1 MTRASNVPIAA
12 PACFWFSW
20 FVSQY
25 CSAYQTRSPPD
36 VTDYNKTGNNQWRYE
51 RHKGDNQDMKNQ
63 LLAIGHRIR
72 DLRSEQGFSQEAFA
86 DSCGINRSHMGEVE
100 RGESNVTFQTLLI
113 ITQKLDVSISALLQG
128 IA

>member
-1 MTRASNVPIAA
+1 
-12 PACFWFSW
+12 
-20 FVSQY
+20 
-25 CSAYQTRSPPD
+25 
-36 VTDYNKTGNNQWRYE
+36 
-51 RHKGDNQDMKNQ
+51 MKKQ

-113 ITQKLDVSISALLQG
+113 ITQKLDVSISALLEG

>member
-1 MTRASNVPIAA
+1 MCRLQRPRVSGFHGSSLNIA
-12 PACFWFSW
+12 PHN
-20 FVSQY
+20 
-25 CSAYQTRSPPD
+25 QTRSPPD
-36 VTDYNKTGNNQWRYE
+36 VTDYNKTGNNQWCYE
-51 RHKGDNQDMKNQ
+51 RHKGDNQDMKKQ

-100 RGESNVTFQTLLI
+100 RGESNVTFQTLLV
-113 ITQKLDVSISALLQG
+113 ITQKLDVSISALLDG